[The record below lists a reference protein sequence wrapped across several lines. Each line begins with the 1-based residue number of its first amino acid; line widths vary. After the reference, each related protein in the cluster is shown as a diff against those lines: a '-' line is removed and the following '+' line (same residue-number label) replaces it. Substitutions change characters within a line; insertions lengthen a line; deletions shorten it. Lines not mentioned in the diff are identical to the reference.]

1 MVKAAASCLLQI
13 ALASD
18 PISPYAYR
26 ASWRNVDAIA
36 CYFATEVSLLEAAVR
51 TLLAAAILPVVFE
64 P

>member
-1 MVKAAASCLLQI
+1 MAVAPCPFQI

-26 ASWRNVDAIA
+26 ANWRIVDVMAS
-36 CYFATEVSLLEAAVR
+36 YFSPEVWPFEAAVR